1 MVDTSWTFAVVF
13 IAIFSVLVVF
23 AVLWLMEVDS
33 NEEADHEAPVRSPQS
48 TPERS
53 SRRAA
58 RVRYEPGSASSSGA
72 GRHPA
77 GLAHP

>member
-48 TPERS
+48 TPER
-53 SRRAA
+53 RRAA
-58 RVRYEPGSASSSGA
+58 RVRDEPSSASSSGA